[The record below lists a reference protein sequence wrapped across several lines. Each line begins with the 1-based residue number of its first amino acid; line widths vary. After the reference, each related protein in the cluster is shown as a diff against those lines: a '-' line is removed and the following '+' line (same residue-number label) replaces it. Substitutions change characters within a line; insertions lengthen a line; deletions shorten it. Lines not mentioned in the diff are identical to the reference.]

1 MSRAL
6 LNENTANR
14 GNTSKLASPKIRKFW
29 GKNCTMKIIQKSLVA
44 QQESHKRKILL
55 CVTGLSPQIVTETL
69 YALAVAQDAPWI
81 PSEIRLLTTTR
92 GAENAKLMLL
102 SEQPGWFH
110 RLCQDWS
117 LPRIAFDDSHI
128 EVIANS
134 AGQPLQD
141 ILDDADNQCA
151 ADSIADCVR
160 RLTQDDSTEIHASI
174 AGGRKTMG
182 FFLGYA
188 MSLWGRGQDRLSHVL
203 VSSPYESRAEFFYP
217 TPTPFVIPAKDRGQ
231 DPLDASKARVWLGDI
246 PFVRLRH
253 LLPETLRAGQG
264 KFADAVSAANTALD
278 QISLDIDI
286 ARSSIRING
295 TSLRLQPMQ
304 FALLTLL
311 AWRQKKHM
319 PPLQAPSKEIDEPE
333 WKRQALRDL
342 QEVLG
347 EMNIPDSVYQRLTD
361 AKAMGDTFNEQLSKF
376 KKALRDSGALPFR
389 ELIVRTEEQARAR
402 QRSYQLALSADQ
414 IHFVHRETAS
424 KLAKTG
430 FGSLET

>member
-1 MSRAL
+1 
-6 LNENTANR
+6 
-14 GNTSKLASPKIRKFW
+14 
-29 GKNCTMKIIQKSLVA
+29 MKIIQKSLVA

>member
-1 MSRAL
+1 MNITQTNQAAPHAAHR
-6 LNENTANR
+6 
-14 GNTSKLASPKIRKFW
+14 
-29 GKNCTMKIIQKSLVA
+29 Q
-44 QQESHKRKILL
+44 KILL

-69 YALAVAQDAPWI
+69 YALAVAQDPPWI

-102 SEQPGWFH
+102 SDQPGWFH

-134 AGQPLQD
+134 KGHPLAD

-160 RLTQDDSTEIHASI
+160 RLTQAENTEIHASI

-188 MSLWGRGQDRLSHVL
+188 MSLWGRQQDRLSHVL

-253 LLPETLRAGQG
+253 LLPQALRAGQG

-278 QISLDIDI
+278 QVSLEIDL
-286 ARSSIRING
+286 ARSAIRING
-295 TSLRLQPMQ
+295 ISVRLPPMQ

-311 AWRQKKHM
+311 AWRQKNNLQ
-319 PPLQAPSKEIDEPE
+319 PLRAPNKEVDDPE
-333 WKRQALRDL
+333 WKRQALFDL
-342 QEVLG
+342 QKAIG
-347 EMNIPDSVYQRLTD
+347 EMNIRDSVYRRLID
-361 AKAMGDTFNEQLSKF
+361 ARAMGDTFNEQLSKLS
-376 KKALRDSGALPFR
+376 KALRDSGALPFR
-389 ELIVRTEEQARAR
+389 EPILRTEGHAQAR
-402 QRSYQLALSADQ
+402 QRSYQLALSADH
-414 IHFVHRETAS
+414 IHFVWPEATS
-424 KLAKTG
+424 KLAKI
-430 FGSLET
+430 SLDPNLA